1 MIHVADKDVTMIGSS
16 VDLMAE
22 ATMVL
27 AGLYES
33 LIRENGEL
41 AAAFL
46 LAQMVTVATEAGTKK
61 ALKDFKIIDVPE
73 K

>member
-1 MIHVADKDVTMIGSS
+1 MIHVVDKDVTMTGSN

-22 ATMVL
+22 VTMVL

-33 LIRENGEL
+33 LIRECGEL

-46 LAQMVTVATEAGTKK
+46 LAQMVTVATEEGTKK
-61 ALKDFKIIDVPE
+61 SFEEFTIIDVPE

>member
-1 MIHVADKDVTMIGSS
+1 MIHVVDKDVTMTGSN

-22 ATMVL
+22 VTMVL

-33 LIRENGEL
+33 LIRECGEL

-46 LAQMVTVATEAGTKK
+46 LAQMVTVATEEGTKK
-61 ALKDFKIIDVPE
+61 NFEEFTIIDVPE